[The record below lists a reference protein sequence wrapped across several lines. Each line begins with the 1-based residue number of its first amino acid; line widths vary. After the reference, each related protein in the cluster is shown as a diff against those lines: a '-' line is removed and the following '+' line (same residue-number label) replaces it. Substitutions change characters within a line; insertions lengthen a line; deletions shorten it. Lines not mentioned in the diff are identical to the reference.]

1 MCTMDKEKIEQA
13 FLAYGITNE
22 ITCPQAF
29 DIAEK
34 YSIPRLDIAKY
45 CNSKEP
51 RIKIRG
57 CQLGCFK

>member
-1 MCTMDKEKIEQA
+1 MTTDDLAKIFKEFGIE
-13 FLAYGITNE
+13 NE

-29 DIAEK
+29 EISDKYGISKKDIA
-34 YSIPRLDIAKY
+34 RY
-45 CNSKEP
+45 CNSRDP